1 MTTLMQWR
9 APVAQRR
16 LCFLLFCLLLPWRGD
31 AAEPSRPMNSRP
43 ADLRPQDA
51 GSSDRSPNYRA
62 GDVLAGEAGG
72 PNYGSGDARAGD
84 AARPKDESVEAAA
97 DAARPVGFSARWDHR
112 WQMRK
117 QDSSCELTLEVGA
130 FGQARFLAQPGAA
143 LNFELIER
151 QPLLAP
157 NGVSARAVAPSWHP
171 RYPHASRW
179 APLAHVPGYG
189 IQLDRPE
196 AVALL
201 MSLYEGYEQEL
212 GAAGLYGTAPAL
224 LLTLSVL
231 DFRSAY
237 DAFLRCQQHQRPASL
252 LALHRTR
259 VQFATGKHQIPP
271 AALARIREVAAY
283 VARDPR
289 VVRVYVD
296 GYTDDVGGDRD
307 NVALSKR
314 RAGAVADALSSA
326 GVERSLLAVRYHGER
341 YPVLRAKSSDAR
353 AKNRRTT
360 VRVELGTS
368 PAS

>member
-9 APVAQRR
+9 APLAQRR
-16 LCFLLFCLLLPWRGD
+16 IFFLLLCLLLPWRGD
-31 AAEPSRPMNSRP
+31 AAEPSRPMH
-43 ADLRPQDA
+43 LRPQDA
-51 GSSDRSPNYRA
+51 GSSDRSPNDGRA
-62 GDVLAGEAGG
+62 D
-72 PNYGSGDARAGD
+72 DRAGD
-84 AARPKDESVEAAA
+84 AAQ
-97 DAARPVGFSARWDHR
+97 PVAFSARWDHR

-117 QDSSCELTLEVGA
+117 QDSSCELSLEVGA

-189 IQLDRPE
+189 VQLDRPA

-212 GAAGLYGTAPAL
+212 GAAGLYGSAPAL

-259 VQFATGKHQIPP
+259 VQFATGKHQIP
-271 AALARIREVAAY
+271 ATALARIREVAAY

-307 NVALSKR
+307 NVDLSKR
-314 RAGAVADALSSA
+314 RAGVVADALSAA
-326 GVERSLLAVRYHGER
+326 GVDRSLLAVRYHGER
-341 YPVLRAKSSDAR
+341 YPVQRAKSSDAR

-360 VRVELGTS
+360 VRVELGDG